1 MSPTTTGRQAGQHTG
16 ENASGQT
23 GDKAEANPVGEA
35 SENPQ
40 ASQSSGDENRQT
52 SPSAGD
58 KDQQT
63 SPSAGSKASKETR
76 QSAGHKAI
84 ENGQTSRSDKPGG
97 TAGQHPA
104 TTGAAPDTI
113 SGGHLVAKALKA
125 EGVDTIFTL
134 CGGHIIDIYDGCVDE
149 GISVIDVRH
158 EQVAAHAAD
167 GYARITGRPGCAV
180 VTAGPGTT
188 DAVTG
193 VANALR
199 AESPMLLIGGQ
210 GALSQHKMGSLQD
223 LPHVDMMTPITKFA
237 ATVPHTARAAD
248 LVSMAF
254 REAFAGAPGPS
265 FLEIPRDVLD
275 ARVPA
280 ENARIPQSG
289 RYRASTRNAG
299 DPADV
304 EKLADLLV
312 HAKKPAILL
321 GSQVWTTRATEPATE
336 LVRAL
341 NIPAYMNGAGRGTLP
356 PGDPHHFQLSR
367 RYAFDNADVIVIVGT
382 PFDFRMGYGKRLS
395 PDAKVVQIDLDYRTV
410 GKNRDIDLGIVG
422 DAGQIL
428 AAVADAA
435 SGRVDNGAVGRK
447 PWLEELRAVE
457 EKAKQ
462 KRLPQQHS
470 DANPIHPYRLV
481 HEINEFLTEDSIYIG
496 DGGDIVTFSGQV
508 VQPKAPGHWMDPGPL
523 GTLGVGIPFV
533 LAAKHARP
541 DQEVVALF
549 GDGAFSLTGW
559 DFETLVRFDLPFV
572 GIVGNNSS
580 MNQIRY
586 GQAQKYGL
594 ARERI
599 GNTLGDVPYD
609 QFARMLG
616 GYGEE
621 VRDPADIA
629 PALRRA
635 RESGKPSL
643 INVWVDPDAYAPGT
657 MNQTMYK

>member
-1 MSPTTTGRQAGQHTG
+1 MTRTATEAATGGSDAG
-16 ENASGQT
+16 
-23 GDKAEANPVGEA
+23 
-35 SENPQ
+35 
-40 ASQSSGDENRQT
+40 
-52 SPSAGD
+52 
-58 KDQQT
+58 
-63 SPSAGSKASKETR
+63 
-76 QSAGHKAI
+76 
-84 ENGQTSRSDKPGG
+84 
-97 TAGQHPA
+97 PA
-104 TTGAAPDTI
+104 LI

-125 EGVDTIFTL
+125 EGIDTIFTL

-149 GISVIDVRH
+149 GITVIDVRH

-167 GYARITGRPGCAV
+167 GYARITGKPGCAV

-193 VANALR
+193 VANAFR

-210 GALSQHKMGSLQD
+210 GALTQHKMGSLQD

-237 ATVPHTARAAD
+237 ATVPSTARVAD

-254 REAFAGAPGPS
+254 RECFHGAPGPS

-275 ARVPA
+275 ASVRLDQ
-280 ENARIPQSG
+280 ARIPEAG
-289 RYRASTRNAG
+289 RYRASTRSAG
-299 DPADV
+299 DPESV

-312 HAKKPAILL
+312 HAKKPVVLF
-321 GSQVWTTRATEPATE
+321 GSQVWTTRATDPAIE
-336 LVRAL
+336 LVRTL

-382 PFDFRMGYGKRLS
+382 PFDFRMGYGRRLS
-395 PDAKVVQIDLDYRTV
+395 AQATVVQIDLDYRTV

-422 DAGQIL
+422 DAGLVL
-428 AAVADAA
+428 AGVTAAA
-435 SGRVDNGAVGRK
+435 SGRTDNGAVGRK
-447 PWLEELRAVE
+447 PWLEELQAVE
-457 EKAKQ
+457 EKARA
-462 KRLPQQHS
+462 KRLPQLMS
-470 DANPIHPYRLV
+470 TASPIHPYRLV

-508 VQPKAPGHWMDPGPL
+508 VQPKSPGHWMDPGPL
-523 GTLGVGIPFV
+523 GTLGVGVPFV

-541 DQEVVALF
+541 DKEVVTLF

-559 DFETLVRFDLPFV
+559 DFETLVRFNLPFV

-586 GQAQKYGL
+586 GQAQKYGT
-594 ARERI
+594 ARERV
-599 GNTLGDVPYD
+599 GNTLGDVRYD
-609 QFARMLG
+609 EFARMLG

-621 VRDPADIA
+621 VRDPEDIA

-635 RESGKPSL
+635 RESGLPSL